1 MYYAV
6 PLFFDKDWWNK
17 NQSAVFC
24 NCACLALSLQRRKIC
39 ILVEKGNKIISFIKA
54 HPIIFNMC
62 LIVVAFFV
70 VCYAA
75 LYALDL
81 FTEHGKTLKVPD
93 VRNLQLADAVNV
105 LHRAG
110 FNCEVTDS
118 LYNDRYNLGAVV
130 EQSPK
135 ANADAKSKRTIYVSV
150 NYSTPRTITLP
161 NLADYSERQGLSMLQ
176 GLGFNSV
183 EVSYVPSPYKGL
195 IIDVLVDG
203 RQMEPGT
210 KVLPSVGIELRVGDG
225 NGVPDSIASGED
237 DFIDPYAEDSDDIFL

>member
-1 MYYAV
+1 MYYAA
-6 PLFFDKDWWNK
+6 PLFLTRTGGTKIGQLFF
-17 NQSAVFC
+17 AI
-24 NCACLALSLQRRKIC
+24 ALALHYLCNEEKIC

-203 RQMEPGT
+203 KQMEPGT

-225 NGVPDSIASGED
+225 NGVPDSIASGKD
-237 DFIDPYAEDSDDIFL
+237 DFIDPYAEDSDEIFL